1 MASNDALLLLLIDDF
16 AYPVPLI
23 IYCYALSYKPAYPP
37 LEIDFPSLDFD
48 TSKRQKTQRLAAS
61 TVTRTNEAL
70 DIKIMPDRLY
80 PISDCRT
87 FL

>member
-1 MASNDALLLLLIDDF
+1 MASNDALLLLLIDAF

-23 IYCYALSYKPAYPP
+23 IYCYTLSYKPAYPP

-48 TSKRQKTQRLAAS
+48 TSKRQKTQRLTAS

-87 FL
+87 SL